1 VQYLGFF
8 LIFVALIAGVVG
20 LMQHLKM
27 KKILAAPFKKT
38 GEIAS
43 NPSVADPQGR
53 ISTEG
58 AVQPGQQQLIA
69 PCSGKPCLYY
79 EIEVI
84 QHWHRYVTTEN
95 GTKKETGRSTINTT
109 KVGSHFFVNDGSGPV
124 GVDATKGMDVELEK
138 SFNQKQGVSWGDVT
152 FGQGFRTSVSVPG
165 GDKTG
170 DGVECIEKL
179 VAPTGNLFV
188 MGKLAGGNI
197 TKEDGM
203 LGKLLAS
210 TKGRD
215 KLVGSTKT
223 KALAGFIGA
232 GVSMLIGLP
241 VAIFADPPAPGVNYC
256 NITDQT
262 EPGHKCTGKI
272 YNDNGETVS
281 FKVTKAGTYHIHAQA
296 PSTVKIPLQP
306 VINVTN
312 STGKSFAKDEH
323 SDAEVELEPGDYKI
337 NITDAYK
344 GDAKHFQGGFSF
356 ELEVKQTSVAA
367 EVTSGTPADSAEP
380 AGSASA
386 GKPGTKP
393 GTPSTAKP
401 GTATPTTAKP
411 GTSAAPSAKPAAS
424 AAPSAKPAAAP
435 SAKPAAS
442 APKK

>member
-38 GEIAS
+38 GEVAA

-58 AVQPGQQQLIA
+58 AVQPGQQGLVA

-95 GTKKETGRSTINTT
+95 GTKKETGKNTITT
-109 KVGSHFFVNDGSGPV
+109 QKVGSTFFVNDGSGPV
-124 GVDATKGMDVELEK
+124 AVDASKGMDVELEK
-138 SFNQKQGVSWGDVT
+138 SFNQKQGVSWGDVQ
-152 FGQGFRTSVSVPG
+152 FGQFRTSVSVPG

-188 MGKLAGGNI
+188 MGKLVAGTI

-215 KLVGSTKT
+215 ALVGSTKT
-223 KALAGFIGA
+223 KAMAGFIGA

-241 VAIFADPPAPGVNYC
+241 VSIFADPPAPGVNYC
-256 NITDQT
+256 NIVDQT
-262 EPGHKCTGKI
+262 EAGHKCTGKI
-272 YNDNGETVS
+272 YNDSGETVS
-281 FKVTKAGTYHIHAQA
+281 FKVTKAGTYKIHAQA
-296 PSTVKIPLQP
+296 PSTVKIPLSP
-306 VINVTN
+306 VLNVTDA
-312 STGKSFAKDEH
+312 TGKNFVKDEH
-323 SDAEVELEPGDYKI
+323 EEAEVALQPGDYKI

-344 GDAKHFQGGFSF
+344 GDPAHFKGGFSF
-356 ELEVKQTSVAA
+356 ELDVKQTAVTDALTSASA
-367 EVTSGTPADSAEP
+367 EGSAEP
-380 AGSASA
+380 PAASASA
-386 GKPGTKP
+386 SAKPGTKP
-393 GTPSTAKP
+393 ALPAKP
-401 GTATPTTAKP
+401 ATGT
-411 GTSAAPSAKPAAS
+411 PSAKPAAT
-424 AAPSAKPAAAP
+424 PSAKPATPAAKPSAAP
-435 SAKPAAS
+435 AK
-442 APKK
+442 K

>member
-1 VQYLGFF
+1 MQYLGFF
-8 LIFVALIAGVVG
+8 LIFVALIAGLVG

-43 NPSVADPQGR
+43 NPSVADAQGR
-53 ISTEG
+53 VSTEG
-58 AVQPGQQQLIA
+58 AVQPGQQPLVA

-95 GTKKETGRSTINTT
+95 GTKKETGKNTITT
-109 KVGSHFFVNDGSGPV
+109 QKVGSQFFVNDGSGPV
-124 GVDATKGMDVELEK
+124 GVDASKGMDVELEK

-223 KALAGFIGA
+223 KALAGFIGG
-232 GVSMLIGLP
+232 GVSLLIGLP

-256 NITDQT
+256 AITDQT

-272 YNDNGETVS
+272 YNDSGENVNL
-281 FKVTKAGTYHIHAQA
+281 KVTKAGTYHIHAQA
-296 PSTVKIPLQP
+296 PSHIKIPLQP
-306 VINVTN
+306 VLNITN
-312 STGKSFAKDEH
+312 AAGKSFAKDEH

-344 GDAKHFQGGFSF
+344 GDPAHFKGGFSF
-356 ELEVKQTSVAA
+356 ELEVKQTAVAA
-367 EVTSGTPADSAEP
+367 ALTSATPDDSAEP

-386 GKPGTKP
+386 KPGTKP
-393 GTPSTAKP
+393 ATGGGTAKP
-401 GTATPTTAKP
+401 GTPTTAKP
-411 GTSAAPSAKPAAS
+411 GASTPAPSAKPAAS
-424 AAPSAKPAAAP
+424 ASGKPATPAP

-442 APKK
+442 AKK

>member
-1 VQYLGFF
+1 MQYLGFF

-38 GEIAS
+38 GEVAA

-58 AVQPGQQQLIA
+58 AVQPGQQGLVA

-95 GTKKETGRSTINTT
+95 GTKKETGKNTVT
-109 KVGSHFFVNDGSGPV
+109 TQKVGSTFFVNDGSGPV
-124 GVDATKGMDVELEK
+124 AVDASKGMDVELEK
-138 SFNQKQGVSWGDVT
+138 SFNQKQGVSWGDVQ
-152 FGQGFRTSVSVPG
+152 FGQFRTSVSVPG

-188 MGKLAGGNI
+188 MGKLVAGTI

-215 KLVGSTKT
+215 ALVGSTKT

-232 GVSMLIGLP
+232 GVSMLIGVP
-241 VAIFADPPAPGVNYC
+241 VSIFADPPVAGPNYC
-256 NITDQT
+256 AIVDQT
-262 EPGHKCTGKI
+262 EAGHKCTGKI
-272 YNDNGETVS
+272 YNDSGETVS
-281 FKVTKAGTYHIHAQA
+281 LKVTKAGTYKIHAQA
-296 PSTVKIPLQP
+296 PSTVKIPLSP
-306 VINVTN
+306 VLNITDT
-312 STGKSFAKDEH
+312 TGKSFAKDEH
-323 SDAEVELEPGDYKI
+323 EEAEVELQPGDYKI

-344 GDAKHFQGGFSF
+344 GDPAHFKGGFSF
-356 ELEVKQTSVAA
+356 ELDVKQTA
-367 EVTSGTPADSAEP
+367 VTDALTSASADSSAEP
-380 AGSASA
+380 PGSASA
-386 GKPGTKP
+386 SAKPGTKP
-393 GTPSTAKP
+393 ALPGAKPATGTPSAKPSAAPAAGSAKP
-401 GTATPTTAKP
+401 GTPAAT
-411 GTSAAPSAKPAAS
+411 PSAKPAAPAAKPS
-424 AAPSAKPAAAP
+424 AAPAK
-435 SAKPAAS
+435 K
-442 APKK
+442 

>member
-38 GEIAS
+38 GEVAA

-58 AVQPGQQQLIA
+58 AVQPGQQGLIA

-84 QHWHRYVTTEN
+84 QHWHKYVQTEN
-95 GTKKETGRSTINTT
+95 GTKKETGKNTITT
-109 KVGSHFFVNDGSGPV
+109 QKVGSTFFVNDGSGPV
-124 GVDATKGMDVELEK
+124 AVDASKGMDVELEK
-138 SFNQKQGVSWGDVT
+138 SFSQKQGVSWGDVQ
-152 FGQGFRTSVSVPG
+152 FGQFRTSVSVPG

-188 MGKLAGGNI
+188 MGKLVAGTI

-210 TKGRD
+210 VKGRD
-215 KLVGSTKT
+215 ALVGSTKT
-223 KALAGFIGA
+223 KSLAGFIGA
-232 GVSMLIGLP
+232 GVSILIGLP

-262 EPGHKCTGKI
+262 EAGHKCTGKV
-272 YNDNGETVS
+272 YNDSGETVS
-281 FKVTKAGTYHIHAQA
+281 FKVTKAGTYKIHAQA

-306 VINVTN
+306 VINVTDA
-312 STGKSFAKDEH
+312 TGKSFAKDEH
-323 SDAEVELEPGDYKI
+323 DDAEVQLEPGDYKI
-337 NITDAYK
+337 NISDAYK
-344 GDAKHFQGGFSF
+344 GDPSHFKGGFSF

-367 EVTSGTPADSAEP
+367 ALTSAHPDDSAEP
-380 AGSASA
+380 AASASA
-386 GKPGTKP
+386 KPAAVKP
-393 GTPSTAKP
+393 AG
-401 GTATPTTAKP
+401 G
-411 GTSAAPSAKPAAS
+411 GVAKPAAS
-424 AAPSAKPAAAP
+424 AAAKPSAAPSGAKPAAAP
-435 SAKPAAS
+435 SGAKPAAAPS
-442 APKK
+442 GAKPATPAPKK

>member
-1 VQYLGFF
+1 MQYLGFF

-38 GEIAS
+38 GEVAA

-58 AVQPGQQQLIA
+58 AVQPGQQGLIA

-84 QHWHRYVTTEN
+84 QHWHKYVQTEN
-95 GTKKETGRSTINTT
+95 GTKKETGKNTITT
-109 KVGSHFFVNDGSGPV
+109 QKVGSTFFVNDGSGPV
-124 GVDATKGMDVELEK
+124 AVDASKGMDVELEK
-138 SFNQKQGVSWGDVT
+138 SFSQKQGVSWGDVQ
-152 FGQGFRTSVSVPG
+152 FGQFRTSVSVPG

-188 MGKLAGGNI
+188 MGKLVAGTI

-210 TKGRD
+210 VKGRD
-215 KLVGSTKT
+215 ALVGSTKT
-223 KALAGFIGA
+223 KSLAGFIGA
-232 GVSMLIGLP
+232 GVSILIGLP

-262 EPGHKCTGKI
+262 EAGHKCTGKVF
-272 YNDNGETVS
+272 NDSGETVS
-281 FKVTKAGTYHIHAQA
+281 FKVTKAGTYKIHAQA

-306 VINVTN
+306 VINVTDA
-312 STGKSFAKDEH
+312 TGKSFAKDEH
-323 SDAEVELEPGDYKI
+323 DDAEVQLEPGDYKI
-337 NITDAYK
+337 NVSDAYK
-344 GDAKHFQGGFSF
+344 GDPSHFKGGFSF

-367 EVTSGTPADSAEP
+367 ALTSAHPDDSAEP
-380 AGSASA
+380 AASGSAKPA
-386 GKPGTKP
+386 AVKPG
-393 GTPSTAKP
+393 G
-401 GTATPTTAKP
+401 G
-411 GTSAAPSAKPAAS
+411 GGAKPAAS
-424 AAPSAKPAAAP
+424 AAAKPSAAPSGAKPAASGAKPAAAP
-435 SAKPAAS
+435 SGAKPATP